1 MAAVLI
7 LLGRVESQSEGIDM
21 IDIDDLRKQAR
32 LQKKILRITFYP
44 DVDSVPNFDRLNDTD
59 DLAEWEFVPVSV
71 GNAKP

>member
-1 MAAVLI
+1 
-7 LLGRVESQSEGIDM
+7 M